1 MATLEKIRSKAGL
14 LVLVVG
20 VALFA
25 FIIGDF
31 LNSGSTYF
39 RQSQEKIAEVDGVVI
54 KIQEFQNRVDE
65 MNEMYKMQT
74 GSTSLPE
81 EYQTQIRQSVFDGM
95 VQEIVLNEATSDL
108 GLTVS
113 PEELFDMVQGE
124 NISPMIQQMQMFVN
138 PQTGAFDKAALL
150 NFLKTIDTENI
161 ASYPADQQAQLLQAR
176 QFWMFWEKNIKRQ
189 RLEQKYTT
197 LLSKAVSAN
206 KLDAKDAFDASAV
219 SSDMVYAMQSYSTI
233 PDSTI
238 QVSKSEIE
246 KLYNQ
251 RKELFKQKESKVIKY
266 ISVDIRP
273 SQEDY
278 DNASAEIE
286 ALKKELATTTRVAD
300 LVAENSEIPYMD
312 AFFSENALDPEMKQF
327 VKTAAVGDI
336 YGPVFENDKY
346 RMFKL
351 VDKTVAPDSVNVS
364 HIMLANT
371 GDEAAVQA
379 KADSLLTVLKDGGD
393 FAALAKEFSVD
404 QAAERGGELGW
415 FTEATALRGVNEDF
429 KNTVFSTAVN
439 GYAIV
444 KSAYGTHIVKVT
456 DKTANVDK
464 YKVADI
470 DMTVSPSTKTYGN
483 IYNELNQFIS
493 KNRDVDKLD
502 DAAKEAGYSLLSNV
516 TVTTNDQVLGTIRN
530 SRPVIRWAFQN
541 GKGSISE
548 IFECDNKFV
557 IAAVQGTLPEG
568 YRSLESVTPMLRS
581 ELVAQKKGEQ
591 ISQAYAA
598 LDCLTSVD
606 AYAQAMG
613 ASVDSVKFVSFSTRR
628 IAGIGVEPKLNAM
641 VSLAQKGQVSAP
653 VAGNNGVYVFDVYA
667 QNKESKTYDEAA
679 EMKALDASNM
689 YRFSIQAIQSLVNK
703 ADVEDNRIR
712 FY

>member
-300 LVAENSEIPYMD
+300 LVAENSEIPYVD

-327 VKTAAVGDI
+327 VKTAAEGDI

-493 KNRDVDKLD
+493 KNRDIDKLD
-502 DAAKEAGYSLLSNV
+502 DAAKEAGYNLLSNV

-557 IAAVQGTLPEG
+557 IAAFQGTLPEG

-591 ISQAYAA
+591 ISQALAA
-598 LDCLTSVD
+598 KNLTSVD

>member
-300 LVAENSEIPYMD
+300 LVAENSEIPYVD

-493 KNRDVDKLD
+493 KNRDIDKLD
-502 DAAKEAGYSLLSNV
+502 DAAKEAGYNLLSNV
-516 TVTTNDQVLGTIRN
+516 TVTANDQVLGTIRN

-591 ISQAYAA
+591 ISQALAA
-598 LDCLTSVD
+598 KNLTSVD

-613 ASVDSVKFVSFSTRR
+613 ASVDSVKFVNFSTRR

>member
-493 KNRDVDKLD
+493 KNRDIDKLD
-502 DAAKEAGYSLLSNV
+502 DAAKEAGYNLLSNV

-591 ISQAYAA
+591 ISQALVAKN
-598 LDCLTSVD
+598 LTSVD

>member
-300 LVAENSEIPYMD
+300 LVAENSEIPYVD

-493 KNRDVDKLD
+493 KNRDIDKLD
-502 DAAKEAGYSLLSNV
+502 DAAKEAGYNLLSNV
-516 TVTTNDQVLGTIRN
+516 TVTANDQVLGTIRN

-568 YRSLESVTPMLRS
+568 YCSLESVTPMLRS

-591 ISQAYAA
+591 ISQALAA
-598 LDCLTSVD
+598 KNLTSVD

>member
-300 LVAENSEIPYMD
+300 LVAENSEIPYVD

-493 KNRDVDKLD
+493 KNRDIDKLD
-502 DAAKEAGYSLLSNV
+502 DAAKEAGYNLLSNV
-516 TVTTNDQVLGTIRN
+516 TVTANDQVLGTIRN

-591 ISQAYAA
+591 ISQALAA
-598 LDCLTSVD
+598 KNLTSVD

-653 VAGNNGVYVFDVYA
+653 VAGNNGVYVFDIYA

>member
-300 LVAENSEIPYMD
+300 LVAENSEIPYME

-379 KADSLLTVLKDGGD
+379 KADSLLAVLKDGGD

-493 KNRDVDKLD
+493 KNRDIDKLD
-502 DAAKEAGYSLLSNV
+502 DAAKEAGYNLLSNV
-516 TVTTNDQVLGTIRN
+516 TVTANDQVLGTIRN

-591 ISQAYAA
+591 ISQALAA
-598 LDCLTSVD
+598 KNLTSVD

>member
-300 LVAENSEIPYMD
+300 LVAENSEIPYVD

-379 KADSLLTVLKDGGD
+379 KADSLLAVLKDGGD

-444 KSAYGTHIVKVT
+444 KSAYGTHIVKVM

-493 KNRDVDKLD
+493 KNRDIDKLD
-502 DAAKEAGYSLLSNV
+502 DAAKEAGYNLLSNV

-591 ISQAYAA
+591 ISQALAA
-598 LDCLTSVD
+598 KNLTSVD

>member
-39 RQSQEKIAEVDGVVI
+39 RQSQETVAEVDGEVI
-54 KIQEFQNRVDE
+54 KIQEFQDRVDE
-65 MNEMYKMQT
+65 MTEMYKMQT

-95 VQEIVLNEATSDL
+95 VQDIVLNEATSEL
-108 GLTVS
+108 GMGVG

-138 PQTGAFDKAALL
+138 PQTGAFDKTALL
-150 NFLKTIDTENI
+150 NFLKTIDDDNI
-161 ASYPADQQAQLLQAR
+161 ANYPADQQAQLLQGR

-206 KLDAKDAFDASAV
+206 KLDAKDAFDGSAV
-219 SSDMVYAMQSYSTI
+219 SSDIVYAMQSYASI

-238 QVSKSEIE
+238 QVSKSDIE

-251 RKELFKQKESKVIKY
+251 RKELFKQKEGKVIKY
-266 ISVDIRP
+266 IAVDIRP
-273 SQEDY
+273 SKEDY
-278 DNASAEIE
+278 DKASAEIE
-286 ALKKELATTTRVAD
+286 ALKSELATSEKVAD
-300 LVAENSEIPYMD
+300 LVTENSEIPYMD
-312 AFFSENALDPEMKQF
+312 AFFTENALDPEMKQF
-327 VKTAAVGDI
+327 VKTANVGDV

-346 RMFKL
+346 RLFKL
-351 VDKTVAPDSVNVS
+351 VDKTVAPDSVKVS

-371 GDEAAVQA
+371 GDEAAIKA
-379 KADSLLTVLKDGGD
+379 KADSLLNVLKKGGD
-393 FAALAKEFSVD
+393 FVALAKEYSAD
-404 QAAERGGELGW
+404 QAAEKGGELGW
-415 FTEATALRGVNEDF
+415 FTEATALRGVNDDF
-429 KNTVFSTAVN
+429 KKAVFSTPVN
-439 GYAIV
+439 DYSIV
-444 KSAYGTHIVKVT
+444 KSLYGTHIIKVT
-456 DKTANVDK
+456 DKTTNVDK

-493 KNRDVDKLD
+493 KNQNIDKLD
-502 DAAKEAGYSLLSNV
+502 DAAKEAGYNLLSNV
-516 TVTTNDQVLGTIRN
+516 TVTANDQLMGSIKN

-541 GKGSISE
+541 SKGDISE
-548 IFECDNKFV
+548 IFECDDKFV
-557 IAAVQGTLPEG
+557 IAAILGTLPEG
-568 YRSLESVTPMLRS
+568 YRSLESVTPMLKS
-581 ELVAQKKGEQ
+581 ELIAQKKGEKIAQ
-591 ISQAYAA
+591 DLSAKN
-598 LDCLTSVD
+598 LSSVD
-606 AYAQAMG
+606 AYAQAMNSS
-613 ASVDSVKFVSFSTRR
+613 ADSVKFVSFATRR

-641 VSLAQKGQVSAP
+641 VSLAQKDQLSAP
-653 VAGNNGVYVFDVYA
+653 VVGNNGVYVFKVYE
-667 QNKESKTYDEAA
+667 QNKDAKNYDEAA
-679 EMKALDASNM
+679 EIKALDASNA
-689 YRFSIQAIQSLVNK
+689 YRFGFQAIQSLVNK

>member
-493 KNRDVDKLD
+493 KNRDIDKLD
-502 DAAKEAGYSLLSNV
+502 DAAKEAGYNLLSNV

-591 ISQAYAA
+591 ISQALAA
-598 LDCLTSVD
+598 KNLTSVD